1 MKEMKGEELDAF
13 VEENKQLL
21 KDVQYKEE
29 NKKLLQSRKKELF
42 EDLNKIIHNLNKKK
56 DINEFLEDKKNY
68 LSNNILSEVKE
79 RKRKNVVFFNIKI
92 VGVFF
97 LFLYL
102 IGIYQL
108 IGFNEAIQ
116 DEIIYSLKL
125 HYLNKTKEY
134 TFYEIYNK
142 KNKHEVPN
150 LSLFFLS
157 SFLSNCLSKCL
168 GFYLLTIFI
177 MIFNGLIILIG
188 LNNFNFHERNDDNI
202 IEDYSTKEISLL
214 FIYLI
219 LLKFGLGFG

>member
-1 MKEMKGEELDAF
+1 MKGEELDAF
-13 VEENKQLL
+13 VEENKQLLNDL

-142 KNKHEVPN
+142 KNKH
-150 LSLFFLS
+150 
-157 SFLSNCLSKCL
+157 
-168 GFYLLTIFI
+168 
-177 MIFNGLIILIG
+177 
-188 LNNFNFHERNDDNI
+188 
-202 IEDYSTKEISLL
+202 
-214 FIYLI
+214 
-219 LLKFGLGFG
+219 